1 MAFNLS
7 SPNYLDPR
15 SGMPGN
21 KPMQFLVGGAMGGN
35 SQGFLG
41 STPTPSTSLTT
52 TPKLDLLKVEKSPE
66 LNQTLKNLTADLN
79 KLRTEQN
86 TAADAFAKLNSE
98 LFTPDFLGRERAKFD
113 LVPVTNQ
120 LAANTNQYRTA
131 VNEGLGLALDRAN
144 RNADLSRLGQTAGGG
159 SLGDSSYNRLLQ
171 GQMFREAA
179 TPFLGA
185 VADRERADAMWLE
198 QLKQAQVGRDLA
210 LTQAYLNQQAMPAQ
224 LRAQLAAQQA
234 GLLGNY
240 ANIYDKLN
248 FLGVG
253 GQNPMSSPFIGASPN
268 VPYYPAPSPARRGT
282 GSVVESD
289 NWIPE
294 WMRRPPSGTTTN
306 RTSPAQSLA
315 QGSALANA
323 TAWAG
328 LGGGWVDPLTPTPTG
343 YNRKLADNPNY
354 DPETSPTY
362 GVWVNTEPSMSGV
375 GTVKY
380 GPQWVPYDNS
390 GKPDYSFLD
399 TSNPLY
405 EIGAG
410 DSFYSPE
417 VPYEQRWSGYDY

>member
-1 MAFNLS
+1 MAFNLAS
-7 SPNYLDPR
+7 TNYLDPR

-21 KPMQFLVGGAMGGN
+21 KPMQFLVGGTMGGN

-41 STPTPSTSLTT
+41 STQPATTSATT

-66 LNQTLKNLTADLN
+66 LNQTLKNLTADLD

-98 LFTPDFLGRERAKFD
+98 LFNPDFLGRERAKFD
-113 LVPVTNQ
+113 LVPITNQ

-159 SLGDSSYNRLLQ
+159 GLGDSSYNRLLQ

-240 ANIYDKLN
+240 ANLFNNLN

-268 VPYYPAPSPARRGT
+268 VPYFPAPSPARRGT
-282 GSVVESD
+282 GAVTEAD

-294 WMRRPPSGTTTN
+294 WLKKQAPGVTIPRSQTPPTRYTPDQLYQDSQGVW
-306 RTSPAQSLA
+306 RVLPEYGGDQSWYDY
-315 QGSALANA
+315 
-323 TAWAG
+323 TA
-328 LGGGWVDPLTPTPTG
+328 LGGTSAPYLGGSGYRPVDT
-343 YNRKLADNPNY
+343 A
-354 DPETSPTY
+354 
-362 GVWVNTEPSMSGV
+362 
-375 GTVKY
+375 
-380 GPQWVPYDNS
+380 
-390 GKPDYSFLD
+390 
-399 TSNPLY
+399 
-405 EIGAG
+405 
-410 DSFYSPE
+410 YSPE
-417 VPYEQRWSGYDY
+417 YFDWLERGSPSAPEPIDYATEFE

>member
-1 MAFNLS
+1 MAFNLA

-21 KPMQFLVGGAMGGN
+21 KPMQFLVGSTMGGN

-113 LVPVTNQ
+113 LVPITNQ
-120 LAANTNQYRTA
+120 LSSNRNQYQAA

-282 GSVVESD
+282 GSFD
-289 NWIPE
+289 NTPTDIPLGG
-294 WMRRPPSGTTTN
+294 RRPPAGVTTN
-306 RTSPAQSLA
+306 APVNPLQWTAAQRA
-315 QGSALANA
+315 AY
-323 TAWAG
+323 
-328 LGGGWVDPLTPTPTG
+328 LGRPNELLT
-343 YNRKLADNPNY
+343 NPNY
-354 DPETSPTY
+354 DPETSPAY
-362 GVWVNTEPSMSGV
+362 GAWVG
-375 GTVKY
+375 G
-380 GPQWVPYDNS
+380 QWLPYDSS
-390 GKPDYSFLD
+390 GNPDWEYYRGLTPVQGPWPQIPPTTSESGWTNQWNTAAANEATGPVYGD
-399 TSNPLY
+399 T
-405 EIGAG
+405 
-410 DSFYSPE
+410 
-417 VPYEQRWSGYDY
+417 DYFE